1 VCAYGYMC
9 DCYMLYVDV
18 VLSKF
23 VFTYIGTFVIPNS
36 VEKQRLVQHD
46 AAIHRLAENP
56 VVKIGIE
63 QGL

>member
-1 VCAYGYMC
+1 
-9 DCYMLYVDV
+9 MLYVDV

>member
-1 VCAYGYMC
+1 M
-9 DCYMLYVDV
+9 DV

-36 VEKQRLVQHD
+36 VEKQRLIQHD

-56 VVKIGIE
+56 VVKIGICSFIILCLTSDL
-63 QGL
+63 GLLPLC